1 MPYQTNAELPDAVK
15 KLPEEK
21 QTVWREAFNSAVYD
35 QKLSEEEAAKIAWAA
50 VEQGSHSMAS
60 MVSTVRAS
68 GDKGQSDVDVL
79 FDTGATLSFVTRSV
93 AAKLATI
100 TKMPK
105 AYTIKVGDGG
115 TLSVT
120 DMAVLVFKAAGRT
133 IMDTFLVL
141 EESLH
146 DIILGEATMRKF
158 GLKIDLERSIIYSAM
173 RTEEKPMKEF
183 LHKLLLALA
192 IEAADDIT
200 EDAAIA
206 LIKAKMAQPEPP
218 KRPKTV
224 VPASILEVL
233 QLGEEA
239 TESEARGAIM
249 ALKFPADVVP
259 RESYERLET
268 TLQQRD
274 IVDLIDRACR
284 PGSGEMEGKLYPHE
298 REWAL
303 GEATRDYAAM
313 SECIKRRHHVLSI
326 MGKLPGKKDDPLVID
341 ELQAK
346 INKQLEVSPEMFRK
360 HNARAN

>member
-21 QTVWREAFNSAVYD
+21 QTAWREAFNSAVYD
-35 QKLSEEEAAKIAWAA
+35 QKLSEEEAAKIAWSA
-50 VEQGSHSMAS
+50 VEQGAHRMAS

-68 GDKGQSDVDVL
+68 GDKGQGDVEVL

-105 AYTIKVGDGG
+105 AFTIKIGDGS

-133 IMDTFLVL
+133 IMDTFVIL

-183 LHKLLLALA
+183 LAKLFAALG
-192 IEAADDIT
+192 IESADDIEESKAIELIVAAKAKEEPPDRPKIAVPLSLLKVLDLK
-200 EDAAIA
+200 EDA
-206 LIKAKMAQPEPP
+206 
-218 KRPKTV
+218 
-224 VPASILEVL
+224 S
-233 QLGEEA
+233 
-239 TESEARGAIM
+239 ESEARGAIM
-249 ALKFPADVVP
+249 ALKFPSDRVPVERYRGLEEKLHEHDV
-259 RESYERLET
+259 LA
-268 TLQQRD
+268 
-274 IVDLIDRACR
+274 LIDKAC
-284 PGSGEMEGKLYPHE
+284 GAGDGDMEGKLYPHE
-298 REWAL
+298 RDWAL
-303 GEATRDYAAM
+303 TEARKDFETM
-313 SECIKRRHHVLSI
+313 SAFIRHRPRVLSI
-326 MGKLPGKKDDPLVID
+326 MSKLPSGKKDPAHID
-341 ELQAK
+341 AAQEA
-346 INKQLEVSPEMFRK
+346 INRQMGVSKETFVK
-360 HNARAN
+360 YNAAH